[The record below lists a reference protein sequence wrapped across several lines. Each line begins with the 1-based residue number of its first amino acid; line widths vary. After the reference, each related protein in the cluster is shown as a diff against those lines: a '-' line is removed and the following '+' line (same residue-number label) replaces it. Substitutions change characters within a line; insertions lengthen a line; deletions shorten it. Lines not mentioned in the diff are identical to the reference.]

1 LFYRRRKYPEH
12 LYFALHL
19 QSFAFLALTLSSA
32 AKYTHVIPLAV
43 RVSIATAGWVGVYA
57 FVAVR
62 RVYGGSRFATLVKG
76 AGIIALNMIAS
87 AVVLIGM
94 VFWAALLD

>member
-1 LFYRRRKYPEH
+1 
-12 LYFALHL
+12 
-19 QSFAFLALTLSSA
+19 
-32 AKYTHVIPLAV
+32 
-43 RVSIATAGWVGVYA
+43 
-57 FVAVR
+57 
-62 RVYGGSRFATLVKG
+62 VKG